1 MIKKVTT
8 IDNKKEF
15 GNVCETKTVTQYY
28 FLGIRVLIS
37 IKIKHFIEP
46 SPSPILVKHRDW
58 KEPIPVRIAH

>member
-1 MIKKVTT
+1 MFVKQ
-8 IDNKKEF
+8 
-15 GNVCETKTVTQYY
+15 KTVTQYY

-37 IKIKHFIEP
+37 IKIEHFIEP